1 MKKRYIP
8 TLMAGLLFATAFTS
22 CDFLDTSESTYY
34 DKDEILY
41 DPSRVYQLCTQV
53 YTYLPNGLTGLSGAL
68 QDAATDDAIHVYP
81 TANVQ
86 RFVNG
91 SWSANR
97 TVDDVFS
104 DYYQAIHDANFYLE
118 NCLGLT
124 YDDWK
129 NSDGFQD
136 TYNSYL
142 NYEHEVRL
150 LRAFYYFELAK
161 RYGNVPLVTKTLS
174 AEEASAVK
182 PTNAE
187 SILKFVID
195 ECTAVAEK
203 LPAKVTTLPGAAA
216 NMQRVSKGT
225 ALALKSR
232 ATLYLASPLF
242 NPNKD
247 VKRWE
252 DAAKAAYDVIDKSSE
267 FGYKLDSKYNNLFG
281 PTNNQS
287 SEVIMC
293 VPGGETTSFES
304 NNFPIGVNK
313 GNGNTCPTENLVD
326 AYEMANGDVFDW
338 NNPAHAANP
347 YKSRDPRMKMTI
359 VCNGDKW
366 PAKEAVET
374 FIGGKNGQP
383 LLNATTTGYYLRKY
397 VNNKVT
403 FEAGQTTKNFHHNWV
418 VMRYAEILL
427 NYAEAAAEAYGPDA
441 TPAGFTL
448 SACEAVN
455 MVRQR
460 PEVKM
465 PKFPKGMTKEAFI
478 KRLRNERRVEFA
490 FEGQRFWDLRRWKAL
505 DEMKNIYKVEIKKG
519 SDGKLSYERL
529 PLTTYDI
536 QDKLYFYPFA
546 NAELYK
552 NRNLKQN
559 PGWE

>member
-8 TLMAGLLFATAFTS
+8 TLAAGLFFATVLTG

-34 DKDEILY
+34 DKEEILY

-53 YTYLPNGLTGLSGAL
+53 YTYLPNGLSGISGAM
-68 QDAATDDAIHVYP
+68 QDAATDDAVHVYP
-81 TANVQ
+81 TATVQ
-86 RFVNG
+86 RFVDG

-97 TVDDVFS
+97 TVDDVFA
-104 DYYQAIHDANFYLE
+104 DYYMAIHDANFYLE

-124 YDDWK
+124 FDDWK

-136 TYNSYL
+136 TYTSYL

-150 LRAFYYFELAK
+150 LRAFYYFELVK
-161 RYGNVPLVTKTLS
+161 RYGNVPLVTKTMS
-174 AEEASAVK
+174 AEEASTVA

-187 SILKFVID
+187 SVLQFVID

-203 LPAKVTTLPGAAA
+203 LPVQVTTLPGAAA
-216 NMQRVSKGT
+216 NMQRVGKGT
-225 ALALKSR
+225 ALAIKSR
-232 ATLYLASPLF
+232 AALYLASPLF
-242 NPNKD
+242 NAKND
-247 VKRWE
+247 TKRWE
-252 DAAKAAYDVIDKSSE
+252 AAAKAAYDVIEKSAE
-267 FGYKLDSKYNNLFG
+267 LGYELDSKYDNLFG
-281 PTNNQS
+281 ATNNQS
-287 SEVIMC
+287 SEIIMC
-293 VPGGETTSFES
+293 VPGGKSTSFES
-304 NNFPIGVNK
+304 GNFPIGVNK
-313 GNGNTCPTENLVD
+313 GKGNTCPTENLVD
-326 AYEMANGDVFDW
+326 AYEMTNGTVFDW
-338 NNPAHAANP
+338 KNPAHAANP
-347 YKSRDPRMKMTI
+347 YKGRDPRMKMTI

-366 PAKEAVET
+366 PAKKEVET
-374 FIGGKNGQP
+374 FIGGANGQP

-403 FEAGQTTKNFHHNWV
+403 FEAGETTNSFDHNWV

-427 NYAEAAAEAYGPDA
+427 NYAEAAATAYGPDV

-460 PEVKM
+460 PGVKM
-465 PKFPKGMTKEAFI
+465 PNFPPGMKKDEFL

-505 DEMKNIYKVEIKKG
+505 DEMKSIYKVEIKK
-519 SDGKLSYERL
+519 DVNGKLSYERL

-536 QDKLYFYPFA
+536 KEKMYFYPFA
-546 NAELYK
+546 NSELYK